1 MENRRN
7 SLLWHYGI
15 QGTTQAGGTWGLGR
29 REQGATVT
37 GSGLISKIFPRFPLA
52 QMPLWGGMGRE
63 VLIVMCGC
71 TTTVSK
77 EVRCFGQSE

>member
-1 MENRRN
+1 MVYKGPPRQE
-7 SLLWHYGI
+7 
-15 QGTTQAGGTWGLGR
+15 GLGDLR
-29 REQGATVT
+29 GEEGG
-37 GSGLISKIFPRFPLA
+37 GSYRDWQWPDFQDFPRFPLA